1 MVFSALWRRFRLY
14 VPEKKVSSTF
24 VLLMESYGEM
34 RDYWA
39 PVLVGCR
46 GGDNLSTFQYGR
58 AIFFHARTRPECLEM
73 HLDVSDCGARKSIWF
88 TAISIC

>member
-34 RDYWA
+34 RDY
-39 PVLVGCR
+39 
-46 GGDNLSTFQYGR
+46 
-58 AIFFHARTRPECLEM
+58 
-73 HLDVSDCGARKSIWF
+73 
-88 TAISIC
+88 